1 MPAIQRNQST
11 MVWAIV
17 VLGLIWSLL
26 GLPAAGDPLDN
37 VQEYQRLLKTQQELL
52 NYQKQQLDRLAGPA
66 ANRLSALR
74 QRVRATEA
82 QRAANRQKLT
92 QAQAQLTAVE
102 QQLQTAEAKLAAQK
116 RVTIP
121 RLRYLQRHPPERWW
135 IALLSS
141 RSVEEW
147 ARRRRQLARLY
158 ERDRQLLQKLQTTV
172 ALVATQ
178 RQQVAIARNELTLID
193 QQLAHQKA
201 GYEVESQGQ
210 QRAVERLRRDRQSL
224 ELAEQRLQ
232 EDSQAITRYI
242 LGRSGN
248 PAASAP
254 GPGGLIYPMVAPI
267 SSDFGWRTH
276 PILGTQR
283 FHSGIDFA
291 ADYGTPIY
299 ATHAGTVIYAD
310 WYGGYGNTVILD
322 RGDGL
327 TTLYAHAEDLL
338 VREGDTVQAGQAIA
352 TVGST
357 GFSTGPHLHFEVR
370 IGGEPTDPMTYL

>member
-1 MPAIQRNQST
+1 MI
-11 MVWAIV
+11 WAII

-26 GLPAAGDPLDN
+26 GLPAMGDPLDN

-52 NYQKQQLDRLAGPA
+52 NYQKQQLDRLVGPA
-66 ANRLSALR
+66 TNRLSALQ

-82 QRAANRQKLT
+82 QMAANRQKLA

-102 QQLQTAEAKLAAQK
+102 QEWQRAAAKLTAQRQAA
-116 RVTIP
+116 IL

-135 IALLSS
+135 IALLGS
-141 RSVEEW
+141 RDVEEW
-147 ARRRRQLARLY
+147 ARRRRQLTRLY
-158 ERDRQLLQKLQTTV
+158 DRDRRLLQQLQTTV
-172 ALVATQ
+172 TQVETQ
-178 RQQVAIARNELTLID
+178 RQQVAIARNELALID
-193 QQLAHQKA
+193 QQLTHQKA
-201 GYEVESQGQ
+201 GYEAESRGQ

-232 EDSQAITRYI
+232 EDSRAITRYI
-242 LGRSGN
+242 LSRSGN
-248 PAASAP
+248 PAALSP
-254 GPGGLIYPMVAPI
+254 GPGGLIYPIVAPI
-267 SSDFGWRTH
+267 SSSFGWRTH

-299 ATHAGTVIYAD
+299 ATHGGTVIYAD

-322 RGDGL
+322 RGDNL

-357 GFSTGPHLHFEVR
+357 GFSTGPHLHFEIRV
-370 IGGEPTDPMTYL
+370 GGEPTDPLAYL